1 MDRMLDKSALMTD
14 IIERVFDYMLKG
26 ASIYA
31 SVKHESKTQANVELC
46 WVNDNGP
53 RRFGFGGVQQM
64 VLDVHLLLRICEKFV
79 SDKSN
84 EDANEVCEN
93 GLRAYF
99 NTDQDLTGEL
109 KLGDWY
115 EARVN
120 SFMLQI
126 AELYVGLDVEF
137 S

>member
-1 MDRMLDKSALMTD
+1 
-14 IIERVFDYMLKG
+14 
-26 ASIYA
+26 
-31 SVKHESKTQANVELC
+31 
-46 WVNDNGP
+46 
-53 RRFGFGGVQQM
+53 M

-79 SDKSN
+79 SDKAN
-84 EDANEVCEN
+84 DDANAVCEN

-99 NTDQDLTGEL
+99 NTEQDLTGEL

-115 EARVN
+115 ESRVN

-137 S
+137 HE